1 MNQQL
6 LVSDV
11 QAQAKS
17 IGVGLQL
24 VNYLGVVCLVA
35 GLMARK
41 YIGLEAVLT
50 LQLVFYSQIL
60 V

>member
-6 LVSDV
+6 VV
-11 QAQAKS
+11 VEGQVKS
-17 IGVGLQL
+17 IGVGLLL
-24 VNYLGVVCLVA
+24 VNYLGVACLVV